1 MGLLDIVDGHS
12 NYVTMYGVKG
22 NQLGH
27 EVISAQCTVDYVL
40 KFLEIDRSVQRD
52 MIEIQVSNISKYI
65 QYGLDGNDIYF
76 PPLIFSARGKGDFD
90 EENNQFRIKT
100 EDTMIIL
107 DGQHRIRAFEVL
119 KKRLEASRDVE
130 DQKKLHYIKSF
141 PLSIQIFK
149 DLTIEQERQLF
160 TDVNTKSSK
169 VSNTLLIMYKENDL
183 YGQLVKD
190 VIDNHPSITP
200 DKFEIR
206 AKSTTTKLMTA
217 ATLYNIAITLN
228 DGVIIKQNAKTTI
241 DDKTYRA
248 YRKNVEDFLTL
259 LMKYSPDQAVDRNK
273 YFIWNPKVL
282 QGIAKAIYILRNES
296 STLHDMEDLFQNAIH
311 SFDWSQKNK
320 ELKQVGIPFN
330 TKTKKYK
337 FSVGTRVTAQIS
349 QLLLK
354 KYAKKT
360 GNVLNV

>member
-12 NYVTMYGVKG
+12 NYVTMYGVQG

-40 KFLEIDRSVQRD
+40 KFLEVDRSVQRD

-76 PPLIFSARGKGDFD
+76 PPLIFSARGRGEFNA
-90 EENNQFRIKT
+90 ENSQFRIKT
-100 EDTMIIL
+100 EDTMVIL

-119 KKRLEASRDVE
+119 KKRLESRRDPE
-130 DQKKLHYIKSF
+130 DQKKLNYIKNF

-183 YGQLVKD
+183 YGKLVKD
-190 VIDNHPSITP
+190 IIDNHPSISP

-228 DGVIIKQNAKTTI
+228 DGIIISQNAKLTI
-241 DDKTYRA
+241 DEKNYNV
-248 YRKNVEDFLTL
+248 YKKNVEDFLTL
-259 LMKYSPDQAVDRNK
+259 LMKYAPDQSLDRSK
-273 YFIWNPKVL
+273 YFILNPKVL
-282 QGIAKAIYILRNES
+282 QGIAKAVYLLKCENADF
-296 STLHDMEDLFQNAIH
+296 DMENLFQKSVH
-311 SFDWSQKNK
+311 LFDWSQKNK

-330 TKTKKYK
+330 TNTKKYR
-337 FSVGTRVTAQIS
+337 FSVGTRVITQIS

-354 KYAKKT
+354 KYSKKT

>member
-12 NYVTMYGVKG
+12 NYVTMYGIEG
-22 NQLGH
+22 NQFGH
-27 EVISAQCTVDYVL
+27 EVISAQCTVDYVI

-52 MIEIQVSNISKYI
+52 MIEIQVSNLSKYI

-76 PPLIFSARGKGDFD
+76 PPLIFSARGKGEFD
-90 EENNQFRIKT
+90 PVNNQFRIKT
-100 EDTMIIL
+100 EDTMVIL

-119 KKRLEASRDVE
+119 KKRLEARRDPN
-130 DQKKLHYIKSF
+130 DQKKLDYIKNF

-149 DLTIEQERQLF
+149 SLTIEQERQLF

-190 VIDNHPSITP
+190 IIDNHPSISP
-200 DKFEIR
+200 DKFEVR

-228 DGVIIKQNAKTTI
+228 DGIIVKQGAKTTI
-241 DDKTYRA
+241 NEHNCA
-248 YRKNVEDFLTL
+248 VYRKNVEDFLTL
-259 LMKYSPDQAVDRNK
+259 LMKYAPDQALDRNR
-273 YFIWNPKVL
+273 YFILNPKVL
-282 QGIAKAIYILRNES
+282 QGIAKCIQLLKEKNPNF
-296 STLHDMEDLFQNAIH
+296 DMEKLFQKSVH

-320 ELKQVGIPFN
+320 ELRQVGIPFN
-330 TKTKKYK
+330 TKTKKYR

-349 QLLLK
+349 QLLLD
-354 KYAKKT
+354 KYSNKT
-360 GNVLNV
+360 GKVLNV